1 MSPQSG
7 QFMDIDCHLYI
18 HLINSKSSYFR
29 KHKGVFFWISESQ
42 TDSGSRDRLRPGVKC
57 SKSRGGYGFQNFSRV
72 FKMTTVW
79 YHGVSINCGRS
90 FLIHGLRFPL
100 LQKWEYC
107 LRWPLLFCLL
117 YFWWWKES
125 FFQGTSSKLHCLR
138 LLGSKDHTHTE
149 EAPWV
154 RESQGKMNIYWM
166 SSVGQASYLS

>member
-79 YHGVSINCGRS
+79 YHGVGINCGRS
-90 FLIHGLRFPL
+90 FLIHRLRFPL

-117 YFWWWKES
+117 VRAASQIAPAIPAWYIIIKKGE
-125 FFQGTSSKLHCLR
+125 QGEYKKQQLIKAKKYPSCER
-138 LLGSKDHTHTE
+138 QEGIF
-149 EAPWV
+149 V
-154 RESQGKMNIYWM
+154 F
-166 SSVGQASYLS
+166 